1 MGVFRFFSAG
11 AISLFTILLL
21 IGLLVI
27 LIPLLIFG
35 IIGIAFTRLGFS
47 WITAL
52 VVVFLMLFGSFINLP
67 VYTIHRDMVRA
78 REPGSNG
85 NAGSSP
91 WRSSPVWD
99 TTISVNL
106 GGGIIPVCIAVYL
119 VYRAIAVSGI
129 FLVPAV
135 SICIIVVAAIVRFST
150 QPVNS
155 IGIHVPT
162 IIPAL
167 SSLVIGILLSGGH
180 GLVAAVIALAGG
192 TLGTLLGGNL
202 LNINRLPDLDISDFV
217 IGGSGTFGAIFLCC
231 LLPALV
237 A

>member
-11 AISLFTILLL
+11 AISLFAILLL

-35 IIGIAFTRLGFS
+35 IIGVAFTRLGFS

-67 VYTIHRDMVRA
+67 VYTIRRDMVRA
-78 REPGSNG
+78 REPASNG
-85 NAGSSP
+85 NVG
-91 WRSSPVWD
+91 SSPVWD
-99 TTISVNL
+99 TTLSVNL

-135 SICIIVVAAIVRFST
+135 CICIIVVAAIVRFST

-155 IGIHVPT
+155 RGIRVPT

-167 SSLVIGILLSGGH
+167 SSLVIGTLISGGP
-180 GLVAAVIALAGG
+180 GLVAAVTALAGG

-202 LNINRLPDLDISDFV
+202 LNLNRLPDLDISDFV